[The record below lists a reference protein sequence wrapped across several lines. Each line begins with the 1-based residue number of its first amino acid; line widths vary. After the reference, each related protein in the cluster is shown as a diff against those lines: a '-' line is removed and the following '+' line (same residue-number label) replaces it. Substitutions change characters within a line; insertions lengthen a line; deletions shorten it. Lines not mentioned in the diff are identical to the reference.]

1 MPKIQVGC
9 VAKGLEKARQKTV
22 SILEVKSIAE
32 AEAMANLG
40 FEFVG
45 LNEEQT
51 AFEFKE
57 PSK

>member
-1 MPKIQVGC
+1 MPQIQVGC
-9 VAKGLEKARQKTV
+9 AAKGLEKARQKTV
-22 SILEVKSIAE
+22 SIIEAKSILE
-32 AEAMANLG
+32 AEAMTNLG

-45 LNEEQT
+45 VNEEGT

>member
-1 MPKIQVGC
+1 MSIIE
-9 VAKGLEKARQKTV
+9 AK
-22 SILEVKSIAE
+22 SILE
-32 AEAMANLG
+32 AEAMTNLG

-45 LNEEQT
+45 VNEEGT